1 MKRKSDLS
9 AADKTL
15 VRDVRRSI
23 EEACASVAVAVN
35 TGLTM
40 LYWRIGRR
48 ISQAILKERRAEYGE
63 AIVST
68 PSRQLPL
75 ENDCAFSAKNLR

>member
-1 MKRKSDLS
+1 V
-9 AADKTL
+9 AA
-15 VRDVRRSI
+15 
-23 EEACASVAVAVN
+23 AVN

-48 ISQAILKERRAEYGE
+48 INQEVLKESRAGYGE

-68 PSRQLPL
+68 L
-75 ENDCAFSAKNLR
+75 